1 MKTIPW
7 KDSLSSTKGAW
18 VIRYTNEKKKKNEP
32 QPKPLKQKINSKRKL
47 QKLREHFQDL
57 KLDKKSKQNVLDL
70 IPNTQPIK
78 EW

>member
-1 MKTIPW
+1 M
-7 KDSLSSTKGAW
+7 
-18 VIRYTNEKKKKNEP
+18 KKKKNEP

-78 EW
+78 E